1 MDAPAPGIPA
11 AGARFA
17 GAVALAG
24 LTMLVGLGAAASGQP
39 VEAPGARPASQASAT
54 ALAAAEEL
62 APVPVPE
69 PSEKALRYHRGNN
82 VLWVVNTL
90 WGWLVPA
97 AILFTGLS
105 ARMRTLARRIGRRWY
120 FTLVVYF
127 VLFSLLTFVI
137 DLPLAYYQGFVRE
150 HAYGLSNQ
158 TLAKWTGDTLKA
170 LMVGLVA
177 GALFLW
183 IPYLLLRRSPK
194 RWWLYTSLAAVPV
207 FVLVVFV
214 TPLWIEPLFNEFG
227 PMKDKAL
234 EARILALA
242 ERAGIEGSRV
252 YEVAK
257 SVDTNTVN
265 AYVTG
270 FMNTKRIVL
279 WDTLLARLE
288 PDEVLFVMGHEMG
301 HYVLGHVVRTIVFLS
316 FVTLATLYAAHRLSR
331 GLLARFGPRFG
342 FDTLSDVASLPLLL
356 LLASLFGFIVT
367 PGVLAYSRWQEHE
380 ADRFGLE
387 LTRNNRAAAMAF
399 VKLQQ
404 ENLAVPRPGWI
415 VRVWRASHPVL
426 GDRIDFCNTY
436 HPWREGRPLK
446 YGALF
451 K

>member
-1 MDAPAPGIPA
+1 VLLGLAAAAPAQPPA
-11 AGARFA
+11 AGT
-17 GAVALAG
+17 GAHPEAH
-24 LTMLVGLGAAASGQP
+24 AAA
-39 VEAPGARPASQASAT
+39 
-54 ALAAAEEL
+54 AAGSEL

-82 VLWVVNTL
+82 ILWAVNTL

-97 AILFTGLS
+97 AILFSGLS
-105 ARMRTLARRIGRRWY
+105 ARMRNLARRIGRRWY
-120 FTLVVYF
+120 FTLVAYF
-127 VLFSLLTFVI
+127 VLYSLLTFVV
-137 DLPLAYYQGFVRE
+137 DLPLAYYEGFVRE

-158 TLAKWTGDTLKA
+158 TLAKWSSDAVKA

-183 IPYLLLRRSPK
+183 IPYLLLRRSPG

-227 PMKDKAL
+227 PMRDKAL

-257 SVDTNTVN
+257 SVDTRTVN

-270 FMNTKRIVL
+270 FMGTKRIVL
-279 WDTLLARLE
+279 WDTLIARLE

-301 HYVLGHVVRTIVFLS
+301 HYVLGHVVRSIVFFS
-316 FVTLATLYAAHRLSR
+316 FVTLVTLYAAHRLSR
-331 GLLARFGPRFG
+331 GLLARFSRRFG
-342 FDTLSDVASLPLLL
+342 FDTLADPASLPLLL
-356 LLASLFGFIVT
+356 LLASLFGFVVT

-387 LTRNNRAAAMAF
+387 LTQDNRAAAMAF